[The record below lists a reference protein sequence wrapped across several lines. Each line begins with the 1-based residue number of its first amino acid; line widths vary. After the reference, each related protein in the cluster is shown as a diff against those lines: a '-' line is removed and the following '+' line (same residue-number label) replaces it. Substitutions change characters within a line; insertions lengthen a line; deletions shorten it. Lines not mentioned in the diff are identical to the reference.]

1 MTTEQT
7 VQYLVISAVMLV
19 LGWLWRSV
27 GHRLVSA
34 LAERLEQGNEKTF
47 QDISNLFHRT
57 VESRIITMIQAELLN
72 LGLDDTPEQIIES
85 QQRIAGGV
93 VVSLRKWLGGGQ
105 WGLMQRYAYSY
116 IDNDNDYLVGLV
128 NDVIFGYIA
137 GLYEDMRRNTPPS
150 DEDNWDDEIGKIS

>member
-1 MTTEQT
+1 MSVEI
-7 VQYLVISAVMLV
+7 QYGIISFVAVVI
-19 LGWLWRSV
+19 GWAWRSV
-27 GHRLVSA
+27 GHRLLIA

-93 VVSLRKWLGGGQ
+93 VVSLRKWLSSGQ

-116 IDNDNDYLVGLV
+116 IDSDNDYLVGLV
-128 NDVIFGYIA
+128 NDTIYGYIA
-137 GLYEDMRRNTPPS
+137 DLYEDMRRNAPPS
-150 DEDNWDDEIGKIS
+150 DEDSWDDEIGKIS

>member
-1 MTTEQT
+1 MNVEQYGIISF
-7 VQYLVISAVMLV
+7 VAVVI
-19 LGWLWRSV
+19 GWAWRSV
-27 GHRLVSA
+27 GHRLLIA

-128 NDVIFGYIA
+128 NDTIYGYIA
-137 GLYEDMRRNTPPS
+137 DLYEDMRRNTPPS
-150 DEDNWDDEIGKIS
+150 DEDDTDYSK

>member
-1 MTTEQT
+1 MSVEI
-7 VQYLVISAVMLV
+7 QYGIISFVAVVI
-19 LGWLWRSV
+19 GWAWRSV
-27 GHRLVSA
+27 GHRLLIA

-47 QDISNLFHRT
+47 QHISNLFHRT
-57 VESRIITMIQAELLN
+57 VESRIITMIQAEILN

-128 NDVIFGYIA
+128 NDMIFGYIA
-137 GLYEDMRRNTPPS
+137 DLYENMRRNTPPS
-150 DEDNWDDEIGKIS
+150 NEDDADYSK

>member
-1 MTTEQT
+1 MNVEQT
-7 VQYLVISAVMLV
+7 IEYGIISFVAVVI
-19 LGWLWRSV
+19 GWAWRSV
-27 GHRLVSA
+27 GHRLLIA
-34 LAERLEQGNEKTF
+34 FAERLEQGNEKTF

-116 IDNDNDYLVGLV
+116 IDSDNDYLVGLV
-128 NDVIFGYIA
+128 NDTIYGYIA
-137 GLYEDMRRNTPPS
+137 DLYEDMRRNTPPS
-150 DEDNWDDEIGKIS
+150 NEDDADYSK

>member
-1 MTTEQT
+1 MNVEQT
-7 VQYLVISAVMLV
+7 IEYGIISFVAVVI
-19 LGWLWRSV
+19 GWAWRSV
-27 GHRLVSA
+27 GHRLLIA

-47 QDISNLFHRT
+47 QHISNLFHRT

-93 VVSLRKWLGGGQ
+93 IVSLRKWLGGGQ

-128 NDVIFGYIA
+128 NDMIFGYIA
-137 GLYEDMRRNTPPS
+137 DLYEDMRRNTPPS
-150 DEDNWDDEIGKIS
+150 NEDDADYSK

>member
-1 MTTEQT
+1 MSVEI
-7 VQYLVISAVMLV
+7 QYGIISFVAVVI
-19 LGWLWRSV
+19 GWAWRSV
-27 GHRLVSA
+27 GHRLLIA

-128 NDVIFGYIA
+128 NDMIYGYIA
-137 GLYEDMRRNTPPS
+137 DLYEDMRRNTPPS
-150 DEDNWDDEIGKIS
+150 NEDDADYSK